1 MLVTGIRQTFNPAK
15 TNENICNY
23 DKLQILS
30 SVVIGIDNSKRTIEH
45 PKASDFETIEIA
57 KILHRCNYVPDEN
70 EVWIAIDYLTGE
82 IKVSGEDA
90 NNVLSMFDNPNKQV
104 QSLDDLINNYKNEP
118 KVEEQ
123 NKKKQKKKGRDDYEL
138 G

>member
-1 MLVTGIRQTFNPAK
+1 MLVTGIRQTPNPIK

-30 SVVIGIDNSKRTIEH
+30 SIVIETNNSKRTIEN
-45 PKASDFETIEIA
+45 PKALDFETIEIA
-57 KILHRCNYVPDEN
+57 KILHRCHYIPDDN

-123 NKKKQKKKGRDDYEL
+123 NKKKQKKKGRDDYAL

>member
-1 MLVTGIRQTFNPAK
+1 MLVTGIRHTQNPSK

-30 SVVIGIDNSKRTIEH
+30 SVIIETNNSKQTIEK
-45 PKASDFETIEIA
+45 PKVTDFYNIEIA
-57 KILHRCNYVPDEN
+57 KVLHRCHYIPEDS

-82 IKVSGEDA
+82 IKISGENA
-90 NNVLSMFDNPNKQV
+90 NSVLSMFDNPNKQA

-123 NKKKQKKKGRDDYEL
+123 TKKKQKKKGREDYEL